1 MPERAR
7 RLTLL
12 RRTPQFRLLFL
23 ATLGS
28 AVGTYL
34 AAVALTVHVYDQ
46 TGSGTWVAALLVA
59 NFLPIVAIGLTLGP
73 LVDRLSRRRLMIA
86 SDVARMAVF
95 VALVFV
101 ESPAVI
107 VALTGVA
114 GVAAGFF
121 RPAVFAGLPN
131 LVPDDDDLTEANALL
146 QAAENVAWMVGPVVA
161 GVLVAAWGP
170 DPTYWINAVT
180 FLFSAVLVSRI
191 PARALQSAESLSR
204 GHWRD
209 VRDGIDVVLRT
220 SQLRTVLVV
229 WNIAIVG
236 VAAINVAE
244 VVFAKEVLDAGD
256 IGFGVIVGAT
266 GVGLVVGSMVTPFV
280 LGGLGLR
287 RFYVGSIAVMGLGWI
302 AAALA
307 PTIWLAAPLAAVASA
322 GNGGAIVCNQLLVQR
337 GASDELRGRA
347 LAVLMSSTYAT
358 LAIAMAAAGPLTNAL
373 GARAMWLLGGAVYL
387 AGAGAALAMTRALV
401 SVESRT
407 AVEDD
412 AAFEPPEAAPSL

>member
-12 RRTPQFRLLFL
+12 RRVPQFRLLFL

-34 AAVALTVHVYDQ
+34 AAVALTVQVYDR
-46 TGSGTWVAALLVA
+46 TESGAWVAALLVA
-59 NFLPIVAIGLTLGP
+59 NFLPIVVIGLTLGP
-73 LVDRLSRRRLMIA
+73 LVDRLSRRRLMIV
-86 SDVARMAVF
+86 SDLARAGVF
-95 VALVFV
+95 AALVFV
-101 ESPAVI
+101 ESPALI

-131 LVPDDDDLTEANALL
+131 LVRGDDDLTEANALL
-146 QAAENVAWMVGPVVA
+146 QAAENVAWMLGPVAA
-161 GVLVAAWGP
+161 GVMVAAWGP
-170 DPTYWINAVT
+170 DPTYWVNAVT
-180 FLFSAVLVSRI
+180 FLLSAALVSRI

-220 SQLRTVLVV
+220 PQLRTVLVV
-229 WNIAIVG
+229 WNVAIVG

-266 GVGLVVGSMVTPFV
+266 GVGLVAGSMVTPLV
-280 LGGLGLR
+280 LGALGLR
-287 RFYVGSIAVMGLGWI
+287 RFYVASITVMGLGWI

-307 PTIWLAAPLAAVASA
+307 PTIWLTAPLAAVASA

-337 GASDELRGRA
+337 GASDEVRGRA

-358 LAIAMAAAGPLTNAL
+358 LAVAMAAAGPLTNAV
-373 GARAMWLLGGAVYL
+373 GARAMWLLGGVVYL
-387 AGAGAALAMTRALV
+387 AGAGAALAMTRMLATSQGAAGV
-401 SVESRT
+401 R
-407 AVEDD
+407 EDL
-412 AAFEPPEAAPSL
+412 AYEPPEAAPSL